1 MCGITGFWHR
11 DGRAP
16 NDPAR
21 VIEAMTATLSHRGP
35 DDGDTWRDEDAR
47 LALGHRRLSII
58 DLSQAG
64 RQPMI
69 SANGR
74 LAIVYNGEVYNFAEL
89 RAELMRQGCRFRGH
103 SDTEVILEACAL
115 WGIERTVPRLIGMF
129 AFALWDRGER
139 RLTLVRD
146 RLGIKPL
153 YWADLGGTILF
164 GSELK
169 ALCAYPG
176 FDGEVDRDSLAAFM
190 RFGYVPA
197 PRSIYRA
204 VRKLEPGCLLQVTS
218 EGEAAVSRYWDVRA
232 VARDGV
238 EKPLSLDDREA
249 ADELE
254 AILGEAVAGRLISDV
269 PLGAFLSGGIDS
281 STTVALMRA
290 KASGPVKTFT
300 IGFDSRQYDE
310 AGYAKAVA
318 RHLGT
323 DHTELTVTETDA
335 RAVIPDLPRLY
346 DEPFADSS
354 QIPTFLISRLAR
366 QSVTVGL
373 SGDGGDELFGGYNRH
388 FLAARIEKRM
398 LGVPDG
404 LRRAAASALGAIPA
418 GAWDLAGNLAT
429 AVAPGRLRV
438 RQIGDKV
445 QKLAGI
451 LDAENP
457 EQVYW
462 RLAGLWN
469 EAQPV
474 LGCSMET
481 KNPACDGRPWP
492 DFGSF
497 AEQMMLRD
505 AETYL
510 PEDILTKVDRASMG
524 VSLEARVPFL
534 DHRVVE
540 FAWRLPLHMKIRD
553 GIGKWILRQVLARH
567 VPPALTER
575 PKMGFG
581 VPIDRWL
588 RGELRDWAEDLLD
601 ENRLRQDG
609 FLDPAPIR
617 RTWAEHLSGK
627 RNWQHRLWTVLMFQS
642 WLGAP
647 RSTR

>member
-16 NDPAR
+16 NDPTR
-21 VIEAMTATLSHRGP
+21 VIEAMTATLFHRGP
-35 DDGDTWRDEDAR
+35 DDGDTWRDADAR

-89 RAELMRQGCRFRGH
+89 RAELIRHGCGFRGH

-129 AFALWDRGER
+129 AFALWDRDER

-169 ALCAYPG
+169 SLCAYPG

-197 PRSIYRA
+197 PRSIYHG
-204 VRKLEPGCLLQVTS
+204 VRKLEPGCLLQVAS
-218 EGEAAVSRYWDVRA
+218 DGEAAVSRYWDIRA

-238 EKPLSLDDREA
+238 EDPLSLDDREA
-249 ADELE
+249 TDELE
-254 AILGEAVAGRLISDV
+254 AVLGAAVAGRLISDV
-269 PLGAFLSGGIDS
+269 PVGAFLSGGIDS

-300 IGFDSRQYDE
+300 IGFDSSQYDE
-310 AGYAKAVA
+310 AGYARAVA

-323 DHTELTVTETDA
+323 EHTELVVTEADA

-388 FLAARIEKRM
+388 FLAARIEKQLLAMPDEQDAVAAEVEGRA
-398 LGVPDG
+398 GVV
-404 LRRAAASALGAIPA
+404 LAAEAEYRGQACEKTGTHSGGSFRDRHEIPIHGAI
-418 GAWDLAGNLAT
+418 
-429 AVAPGRLRV
+429 
-438 RQIGDKV
+438 
-445 QKLAGI
+445 
-451 LDAENP
+451 
-457 EQVYW
+457 
-462 RLAGLWN
+462 
-469 EAQPV
+469 
-474 LGCSMET
+474 
-481 KNPACDGRPWP
+481 
-492 DFGSF
+492 
-497 AEQMMLRD
+497 
-505 AETYL
+505 
-510 PEDILTKVDRASMG
+510 
-524 VSLEARVPFL
+524 
-534 DHRVVE
+534 
-540 FAWRLPLHMKIRD
+540 
-553 GIGKWILRQVLARH
+553 
-567 VPPALTER
+567 
-575 PKMGFG
+575 
-581 VPIDRWL
+581 
-588 RGELRDWAEDLLD
+588 
-601 ENRLRQDG
+601 
-609 FLDPAPIR
+609 
-617 RTWAEHLSGK
+617 
-627 RNWQHRLWTVLMFQS
+627 
-642 WLGAP
+642 
-647 RSTR
+647 

>member
-11 DGRAP
+11 DGRTP
-16 NDPAR
+16 NDPTR
-21 VIEAMTATLSHRGP
+21 VIEAMTATLFHRGP

-47 LALGHRRLSII
+47 LALGHRRLSVI

-89 RAELMRQGCRFRGH
+89 RAELLRHGCGFRGH

-129 AFALWDRGER
+129 AFALWDRDER

-197 PRSIYRA
+197 PRSIYHG
-204 VRKLEPGCLLQVTS
+204 VRKLEPGCLLQVAS
-218 EGEAAVSRYWDVRA
+218 DGEAAVSRYWDIRA

-238 EKPLSLDDREA
+238 EEPLPLNDREA
-249 ADELE
+249 ADQLE
-254 AILGEAVAGRLISDV
+254 AVLGEAVAGRLISDV
-269 PLGAFLSGGIDS
+269 PVGAFLSGGIDS

-300 IGFDSRQYDE
+300 IGFDNNQYDE

-323 DHTELTVTETDA
+323 DHTELVVTEAAA
-335 RAVIPDLPRLY
+335 RAVIPELPLLY

-388 FLAARIEKRM
+388 FLAARIERQL
-398 LGVPDG
+398 LGVPGG
-404 LRRAAASALGAIPA
+404 LRRAAASALGAVPV
-418 GAWDLAGNLAT
+418 GAWDLAGSLAT
-429 AVAPGRLRV
+429 AVAPSRLRV
-438 RQIGDKV
+438 TQVGDKV

-469 EAQPV
+469 ATQPV
-474 LGCSMET
+474 LGRAMET
-481 KNPACDGRPWP
+481 EEPACDGRPWP

-553 GIGKWILRQVLARH
+553 GVGKWIVRQVLARH

-617 RTWAEHLSGK
+617 RTWAEHLAGK

-642 WLGAP
+642 WLCTP
-647 RSTR
+647 HSTK